1 MTFRADGTVVPNADD
16 DGLSLQIERSIE
28 TGSNVALLASDA
40 QPLPYLGHA
49 MGKFLINVLLQALWA
64 SLAVTSVALIFIG
77 FDNDNN
83 VQIFGGIA
91 LIAAALG
98 VRFAARWLRKRDHR
112 TYRKKPTHPGFP

>member
-16 DGLSLQIERSIE
+16 DGLSPQIERSIE

-40 QPLPYLGHA
+40 QALPYLGHA
-49 MGKFLINVLLQALWA
+49 MGKFLMNVILQALWA
-64 SLAVTSVALIFIG
+64 LLAVAGVALIFIG

-91 LIAAALG
+91 LIAAALA

-112 TYRKKPTHPGFP
+112 SY